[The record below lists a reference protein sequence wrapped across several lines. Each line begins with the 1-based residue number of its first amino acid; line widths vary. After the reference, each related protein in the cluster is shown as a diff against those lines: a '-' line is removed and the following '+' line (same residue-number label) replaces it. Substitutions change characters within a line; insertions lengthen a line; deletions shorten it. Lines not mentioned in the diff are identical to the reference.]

1 MEAPVLLVRSLRNLV
16 SGLLLLFLVMTVVAI
31 VLKVTGSMPWTTLGI
46 WLLLDVAALVVRRIL
61 IGVQRRIAP
70 RPAPKVS

>member
-1 MEAPVLLVRSLRNLV
+1 VLLVRSLRNLV